1 MIGYLRGK
9 LALKQPPFLV
19 MDVQGVGYEVEAPMS
34 TFYEL
39 PEVGRELTLLTHLVV
54 REDSHALYGFATQE
68 ERRLFKSL
76 LKVSGVGARMALGI
90 LSGISVEG
98 FIRCVREEDTGTL
111 TKVPGVGKKTA
122 DRLIVEM
129 RDRIGEA
136 MLDKGTSPPA
146 GIGVS
151 TPAGD
156 AFSALVALGYK
167 AQEVARMLKSVDTAD
182 KSTEDIIRSVLQQAA
197 AK

>member
-1 MIGYLRGK
+1 MIGYLRGR
-9 LALKQPPFLV
+9 LALKQPPHLV
-19 MDVQGVGYEVEAPMS
+19 IDVHGVGYEIEAPMS

-39 PEVGRELTLLTHLVV
+39 PEVGKELTLLTHLAV
-54 REDSHALYGFATQE
+54 REDSHSLYGFATQE

-90 LSGISVEG
+90 LSGISVDG
-98 FIRCVREEDTGTL
+98 FIRCVQEDDTVTL
-111 TKVPGVGKKTA
+111 TKVPGIGKKTA
-122 DRLIVEM
+122 ERLVVEM
-129 RDRIGEA
+129 RDRITET
-136 MLDKGTSPPA
+136 MLDKSVPSPA
-146 GIGVS
+146 GISAS

-182 KSTEDIIRSVLQQAA
+182 KSTEDIIRIVLQHAA